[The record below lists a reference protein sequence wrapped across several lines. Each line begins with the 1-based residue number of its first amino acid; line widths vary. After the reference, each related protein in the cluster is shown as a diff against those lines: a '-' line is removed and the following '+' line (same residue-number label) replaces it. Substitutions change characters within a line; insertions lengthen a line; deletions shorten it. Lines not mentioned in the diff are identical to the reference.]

1 MKEGSTMIDFK
12 NSSLFKLKK
21 DGSCRE
27 KDIAALLI
35 PGEEVISS
43 YTAIRDYVV
52 FTNKRVISV
61 NVQGLTGK
69 KKDFTSLP
77 YAKVSV
83 FSIETAGT
91 FDLESELE
99 LYYSGVGRVRFEFRG
114 SSDIVNIGRIISQ
127 YALR

>member
-1 MKEGSTMIDFK
+1 MIDFK
-12 NSSLFKLKK
+12 NGSLFKLKK

-27 KDIAALLI
+27 KDIVALLI

-69 KKDFTSLP
+69 KKDYTSMP
-77 YAKVSV
+77 YSNIVS
-83 FSIETAGT
+83 FSVETAGVL
-91 FDLESELE
+91 DLDSELD
-99 LYYSGVGRVRFEFRG
+99 LFFSSLGRVRFEFTG
-114 SSDIVNIGRIISQ
+114 ASDVVAISRCIAQ
-127 YALR
+127 YVLK

>member
-1 MKEGSTMIDFK
+1 MIDFK

-43 YTAIRDYVV
+43 YTAVRDYVV

-69 KKDFTSLP
+69 KKDYTSMP
-77 YAKVSV
+77 YSNIVS
-83 FSIETAGT
+83 FSVETAGVL
-91 FDLESELE
+91 DLDSELD
-99 LYYSGVGRVRFEFRG
+99 LFFSSLGRVRFEFTG
-114 SSDIVNIGRIISQ
+114 ASDIVAISRCIAQ
-127 YALR
+127 YVLK

>member
-1 MKEGSTMIDFK
+1 MIDFK

-43 YTAIRDYVV
+43 YTAVRDYVV

-69 KKDFTSLP
+69 KKDYTSMP
-77 YAKVSV
+77 YSNIVS
-83 FSIETAGT
+83 FSVETAGVL
-91 FDLESELE
+91 DLDSELD
-99 LYYSGVGRVRFEFRG
+99 LFFSALGHVRFEFTG
-114 SSDIVNIGRIISQ
+114 ASDIVGISKAIAQ
-127 YALR
+127 YVLK

>member
-1 MKEGSTMIDFK
+1 MIDFK

-69 KKDFTSLP
+69 KKDYTSMP
-77 YAKVSV
+77 YSNIVS
-83 FSIETAGT
+83 FSVETAGVL
-91 FDLESELE
+91 DLDSELD
-99 LYYSGVGRVRFEFRG
+99 LFFSSLGRVRFEFTG
-114 SSDIVNIGRIISQ
+114 ASDIVAISRCIAQ
-127 YALR
+127 YVLK

>member
-1 MKEGSTMIDFK
+1 MIDFK

-43 YTAIRDYVV
+43 YTAVRDYVV

-69 KKDFTSLP
+69 KKDYTSMP
-77 YAKVSV
+77 YSNIVS
-83 FSIETAGT
+83 FSVETAGAL
-91 FDLESELE
+91 DLDSELD
-99 LYYSGVGRVRFEFRG
+99 LFFSSLGRVRFEFTG
-114 SSDIVNIGRIISQ
+114 ASDVVAISRCIAQ
-127 YALR
+127 YVLK